1 MALVDAALH
10 DLRHLRQLDAR
21 VHAQALGGVV
31 GGKRQHGATSVSA
44 DLQHVGQIKLAL
56 RIIVAD
62 LGQRVKQRAGI
73 EAIEPG
79 IALVDGGLLGRGI
92 LLFDDALNLA
102 RLVADDAA
110 VAGGVVKL
118 HGQHH
123 HGGVVL
129 VSHLSQARDGFRLD
143 KRAVAR
149 QNGKRAIETGERI
162 GASQHRT
169 GRAVL
174 HFLHHYLR
182 IAFHQRNNLLA
193 RMAYNRSHLR
203 NARSVRGVNNPAH
216 ERLAQN
222 LVCDLGLF
230 RLHAGT
236 GTRGQNDGG
245 SFHGVPFSRLARK
258 RELSRTAAPQAKPA
272 APQAIEP
279 QKSIPQRPLTPR
291 RLHAKRTQPLPKRYQ
306 RRNSGSE
313 RHARSATR
321 TARSVRSPQAAERST
336 IARPKRPWPQ
346 RHASPKTRQLI

>member
-1 MALVDAALH
+1 M
-10 DLRHLRQLDAR
+10 
-21 VHAQALGGVV
+21 
-31 GGKRQHGATSVSA
+31 VSG
-44 DLQHVGQIKLAL
+44 LISGQSPV
-56 RIIVAD
+56 RT
-62 LGQRVKQRAGI
+62 
-73 EAIEPG
+73 ESEPSKP
-79 IALVDGGLLGRGI
+79 A
-92 LLFDDALNLA
+92 N
-102 RLVADDAA
+102 
-110 VAGGVVKL
+110 
-118 HGQHH
+118 
-123 HGGVVL
+123 
-129 VSHLSQARDGFRLD
+129 
-143 KRAVAR
+143 
-149 QNGKRAIETGERI
+149 
-162 GASQHRT
+162 ASQHRT

-203 NARSVRGVNNPAH
+203 NARSVRGINNPAH

-222 LVCDLGLF
+222 LVCDLGLL

-313 RHARSATR
+313 RHARSATH
-321 TARSVRSPQAAERST
+321 
-336 IARPKRPWPQ
+336 PQ
-346 RHASPKTRQLI
+346 RPASSSSAAKHPAASLKPPNAPLMPSRADRSRSLRPGRAASRGFRGHLRDRRSAAPRNPPRHHRPRARTPRPASARRAPAPTGT